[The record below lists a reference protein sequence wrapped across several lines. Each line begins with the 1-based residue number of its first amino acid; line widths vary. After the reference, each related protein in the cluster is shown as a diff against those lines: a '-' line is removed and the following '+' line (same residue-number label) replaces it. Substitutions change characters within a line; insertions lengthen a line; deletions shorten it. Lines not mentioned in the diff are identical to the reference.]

1 MNSPPDIKASDWSR
15 IKLVAFDVD
24 GTLYNQ
30 HAMQLYM
37 MRDLMVH
44 TIATRSL
51 NVLSVLRSYRR
62 IRERMGGEET
72 RNFEAVLVAET
83 AKAVGCTEA
92 IVRNIVADWMEKRP
106 LPYLARCMYQ
116 GLPDLFAGLKRN
128 GKTVAILSD
137 YPAQEKLAAM
147 GLAADHVICSGD
159 KEVGYLKPHPRGFE
173 RLLQAANV
181 RADQAVLIGNRPER
195 DGLAALRVGAKALIY
210 SYKPI
215 SGWQTFSSYGAPLF
229 APLLLQK

>member
-1 MNSPPDIKASDWSR
+1 MSSPSDIKASDWGR
-15 IKLVAFDVD
+15 IKLVVFDVD

-44 TIATRSL
+44 TIATCSL
-51 NVLSVLRSYRR
+51 KVLSVLRIYRR
-62 IRERMGGEET
+62 IRERMGGEEIG
-72 RNFEAVLVAET
+72 NFEAVLVAET

-92 IVRNIVADWMEKRP
+92 IVRNIVADWMEKKP

-147 GLAADHVICSGD
+147 GLAADYVICSGD

-181 RADQAVLIGNRPER
+181 EADQAVLIGNRPER
-195 DGLAALRVGAKALIY
+195 DGLAALRVGAKALIH

-215 SGWQTFSSYGAPLF
+215 PGWQTFPSYDAPLF
-229 APLLLQK
+229 APLLLQE